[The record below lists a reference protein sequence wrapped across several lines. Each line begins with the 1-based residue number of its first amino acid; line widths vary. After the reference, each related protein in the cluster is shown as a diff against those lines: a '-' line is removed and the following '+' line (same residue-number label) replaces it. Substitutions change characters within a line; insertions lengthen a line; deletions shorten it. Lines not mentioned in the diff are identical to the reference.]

1 MDQLYTLEEATLG
14 LQNIE
19 FDDDGD
25 AITHPTNHHI
35 EEQVVQATEQK
46 DTSDS
51 SSSSDMQAFQL
62 AMAQRRDRDM
72 GMKF

>member
-14 LQNIE
+14 LHSIE
-19 FDDDGD
+19 FDGAGD

-35 EEQVVQATEQK
+35 EEQVGQAPEQK

-51 SSSSDMQAFQL
+51 SSSSDMQAFHL
-62 AMAQRRDRDM
+62 AMAQKRDREM